1 MALIVLKFGGTS
13 LANIKLMRNA
23 VEKVVNQIKLG
34 NKVIVVVSAMAGV
47 TDHLVDLVNEIS
59 NCSTPDNLAEYANV
73 ITTGEQVSAGL
84 FSLLIQEEGI
94 KARSWLSW
102 QTGIITDNNLDDG
115 HIIELNC
122 KKIQDSFKEG
132 YQVAV
137 VAGFQGVTL
146 DQRISTLGRGGSDTS
161 AIILAGYLKAQS
173 CYIYT
178 DVEGVF
184 TGDPRIIA
192 KAHKI
197 NHINY
202 DKMIAFA
209 KAGAKILQEKSV
221 KWAKHYNV
229 KVHVLSSF
237 TGNQGTTI
245 THLDDNLPVVGIAL
259 GQEITDKSNLDIAK
273 ISIIGTN
280 IEYNLKLIKH
290 LQQTLE
296 RAGIDILSTKTSSTV
311 LRFTVNDEHK
321 FDATRI
327 LHSACYLN

>member
-1 MALIVLKFGGTS
+1 MALIVVKFGGTS
-13 LANIKLMRNA
+13 LANIKLMKNA
-23 VEKVVNQIKLG
+23 VAKVVKQVKLG
-34 NKVIVVVSAMAGV
+34 NQVVVVVSAMAGV

-84 FSLLIQEEGI
+84 FSLLVQEEGI
-94 KARSWLSW
+94 QARSWLSW
-102 QTGIITDNNLDDG
+102 QTGIITDNNLDNG
-115 HIIELNC
+115 HIIKLNC
-122 KKIQDSFKEG
+122 KKIEDSFKEG

-137 VAGFQGVTL
+137 VAGFQGITL

-161 AIILAGYLKAQS
+161 AIILAGYLKAQN

-197 NHINY
+197 THIDY

-229 KVHVLSSF
+229 KIQVLSSF

-245 THLDDNLPVVGIAL
+245 TNLNNNSPVVGVAL
-259 GQEITDKSNLDIAK
+259 SQKIIDKPNLDIAK

-280 IEYNLKLIKH
+280 IEYNCKLTKH
-290 LQQTLE
+290 LKQTLE
-296 RAGIDILSTKTSSTV
+296 KAKIDILSTQASSTV
-311 LRFTVNDEHK
+311 LCFTVNDEHK

-327 LHSACYLN
+327 LHNACHLD

>member
-1 MALIVLKFGGTS
+1 MALVVLKFGGTS
-13 LANIKLMRNA
+13 LANTKLMKNA
-23 VEKVVNQIKLG
+23 VAKVVNQIELG

-59 NCSTPDNLAEYANV
+59 NCSSQDNLAEYAN
-73 ITTGEQVSAGL
+73 ILTTGEQVSAGL

-94 KARSWLSW
+94 KARSWLGW
-102 QTGIITDNNLDDG
+102 QTGIITDSNLSDG
-115 HIIELNC
+115 NIIKLNC
-122 KKIQDSFKEG
+122 KKIKQSFEEG

-137 VAGFQGVTL
+137 VAGFQGITL

-161 AIILAGYLKAQS
+161 AIILAGCLNIGS

-184 TGDPRIIA
+184 TGDPRVIA

-197 NHINY
+197 THIDY

-209 KAGAKILQEKSV
+209 SSGAKILQEKSV

-229 KVHVLSSF
+229 EVQILSSF
-237 TGNQGTTI
+237 TGNHGTTI
-245 THLDDNLPVVGIAL
+245 THSDNNSPVVGVAL
-259 GQEITDKSNLDIAK
+259 SQQITDESNLDIAK

-280 IEYNLKLIKH
+280 IGSNLKLIKH
-290 LQQTLE
+290 LQQALE
-296 RAGIDILSTKTSSTV
+296 REEIDILSTQTSTIV
-311 LRFTVNDEHK
+311 LSFIVNDEHK
-321 FDATRI
+321 FDATRV
-327 LHSACYLN
+327 LHSACYLD